1 VFQSFEKIDSLV
13 IYPDDIDSKVMNTF
27 LHLEKKMEKFSKTR
41 LILITSDPE
50 QYSGALSPKD
60 VIINISRLDP
70 DEIVKKIKQIHRIL
84 IE

>member
-1 VFQSFEKIDSLV
+1 
-13 IYPDDIDSKVMNTF
+13 
-27 LHLEKKMEKFSKTR
+27 MEKFSKTR